1 MLCHCPAFQDVC
13 HPPFFLLFWPVFSY
27 IMPQKPLKLCIMLRI
42 TTHLSAQSHWAT
54 TELQMDPIRDL
65 NQHTKA
71 TTVAVY
77 ILLHIVLVD
86 KYLNKDCARDIVC
99 P

>member
-1 MLCHCPAFQDVC
+1 MLCHCPAFQNVC
-13 HPPFFLLFWPVFSY
+13 HPPLFLLFWPVFSN
-27 IMPQKPLKLCIMLRI
+27 IMRQQPQELCIILRI
-42 TTHLSAQSHWAT
+42 ATHLSARFRWAT
-54 TELQMDPIRDL
+54 TELQMDSIRDS

-71 TTVAVY
+71 TTLAVY

-86 KYLNKDCARDIVC
+86 KYGNKDCARDIVC